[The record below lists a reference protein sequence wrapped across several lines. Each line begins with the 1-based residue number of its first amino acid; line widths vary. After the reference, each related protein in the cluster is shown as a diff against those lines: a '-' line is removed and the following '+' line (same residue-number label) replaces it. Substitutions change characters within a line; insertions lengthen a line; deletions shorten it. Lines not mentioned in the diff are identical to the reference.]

1 MLAFVMMTDVGK
13 DDEARGLILPPDG
26 LLRNPRQCPRPLACK
41 KEGARYKLRPSVTFH
56 DSINLMQQALS
67 ADLACHQQG

>member
-13 DDEARGLILPPDG
+13 DDEAGGLILPPDG

-41 KEGARYKLRPSVTFH
+41 KEGARYKLRPSVTF
-56 DSINLMQQALS
+56 S
-67 ADLACHQQG
+67 